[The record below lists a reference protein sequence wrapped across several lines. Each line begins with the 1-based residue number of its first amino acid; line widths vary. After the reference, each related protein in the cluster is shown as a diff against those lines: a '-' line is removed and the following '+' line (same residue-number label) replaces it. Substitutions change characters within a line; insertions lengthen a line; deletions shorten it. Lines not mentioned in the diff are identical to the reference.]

1 MKMLNEWE
9 DKHYKVITSFLKFL
23 NEKSDD
29 FILKGDTALLTCYNL
44 DRFSEDIDLDA
55 RNNRNLEKLVED
67 FCNKYQYKYNVKKD
81 TNTTKRFFI
90 GYSDNSKLKIEVSY
104 RRNKIEENELTKI
117 NGILVYN
124 INELGVMKTSAYM
137 GRNKIRDLY
146 DLCFIVNNYWDKLS
160 EDVKSV
166 IRVAVE
172 YKGIE
177 QFEFLSK
184 DNLDELVNMQ
194 KLEDDFLKTF
204 DKLGLLLEE
213 SENQEISEE
222 NKEDEDE
229 EE

>member
-90 GYSDNSKLKIEVSY
+90 EYSDNSKLKIEVSY